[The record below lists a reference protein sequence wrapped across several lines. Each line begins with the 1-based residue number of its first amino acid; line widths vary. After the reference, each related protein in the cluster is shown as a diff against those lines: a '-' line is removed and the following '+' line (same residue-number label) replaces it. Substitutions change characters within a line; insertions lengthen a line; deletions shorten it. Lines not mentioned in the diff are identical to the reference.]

1 MNETS
6 KSPRCP
12 VASESTR
19 SSGGEGRP
27 GLEQFLVQA
36 RRELEAAALDLS
48 DAAQAAARAAVM
60 GDQGSPEES
69 TRLARLA
76 SRLYESANCRRALA
90 RRLTAQARPGEE
102 HDG

>member
-1 MNETS
+1 MA
-6 KSPRCP
+6 PRCP
-12 VASESTR
+12 VESEWTR

-60 GDQGSPEES
+60 VDRGSPEES
-69 TRLARLA
+69 MQLARLA
-76 SRLYESANCRRALA
+76 SRLYESASCHRARA
-90 RRLTAQARPGEE
+90 RRLTAQARPEE
-102 HDG
+102 SHDG